1 MERPRLLEAGRAA
14 PNTPGRHKC
23 IYLVHGLL
31 LFPLQPPRSYLVP
44 PSAFP
49 PAPFG
54 SRKVPFGR
62 WRGGKGTSSSKFP
75 TSNKKH
81 FRRPGGHQMKNTKP
95 STHASLSSASFNIN
109 PSPTAQTRWNFFWW
123 PQCSVG
129 LWWEGGRVSE
139 EDVQNLG
146 HNDEMQK
153 IKRICI
159 FLDPWEQ
166 PRGKHV
172 LILSNCS
179 LDNPKA
185 HVKDWHFLQTYMSR
199 IKDYPPFPRLQR
211 GWAIVAPVISRYGAD
226 INPWTTCTLK

>member
-1 MERPRLLEAGRAA
+1 MGCCSSPSSHHEATLCHLLSSHPLRLAPEKCHLGGGEGAKGHPAA
-14 PNTPGRHKC
+14 NSQH
-23 IYLVHGLL
+23 H
-31 LFPLQPPRSYLVP
+31 
-44 PSAFP
+44 
-49 PAPFG
+49 
-54 SRKVPFGR
+54 
-62 WRGGKGTSSSKFP
+62 
-75 TSNKKH
+75 KKH

-95 STHASLSSASFNIN
+95 STYSLSSASFNIN

-139 EDVQNLG
+139 EDIQNLG
-146 HNDEMQK
+146 HNDEMQIIK
-153 IKRICI
+153 IICI

-166 PRGKHV
+166 PRGKHA